1 MAGDSPAAESDA
13 PASEKPGLWRR
24 WLVDP
29 VIGQLKQG
37 TTPDRMAWTISAGVG
52 LGICPLLGTR
62 GWLCLLGGWWFK
74 LNQPVIHAF
83 KSLAY
88 PAHLALIIP
97 FIQLGQWIY
106 REPPLR
112 ITLGSIRTR
121 VSEDAMG
128 FLHDFGWVVLRATT
142 AWLLAAP
149 LVIVILKFLLTPIL
163 RKTGLRERA
172 QGKGSKVRS

>member
-1 MAGDSPAAESDA
+1 MADESPSAECDSPD
-13 PASEKPGLWRR
+13 PDKPGLWRR
-24 WLVDP
+24 WVVNP

-37 TTPDRMAWTISAGVG
+37 TSPDKMAWTIGAGVG

-62 GWLCLLGGWWFK
+62 GWLCLLAGWWFK

-112 ITLGSIRTR
+112 ITIGTIRTR
-121 VSEDAMG
+121 VAEDAMG
-128 FLHDFGWVVLRATT
+128 FLQDFGWVVLRAST
-142 AWLLAAP
+142 AWLLVAP
-149 LVIVILKFLLTPIL
+149 LVIVILKFAITPVL
-163 RKTGLRERA
+163 RKTGLRDAGDR
-172 QGKGSKVRS
+172 KGVES

>member
-1 MAGDSPAAESDA
+1 MADDSPTAESEA
-13 PASEKPGLWRR
+13 PASEKPGIWRR
-24 WLVDP
+24 WLIDP

-37 TTPDRMAWTISAGVG
+37 TSPDKMAWTIGAGVG

-62 GWLCLLGGWWFK
+62 GWLCLLAGWWFK

-97 FIQLGQWIY
+97 FIHLGQWIY

-112 ITLGSIRTR
+112 LTIGTIRVR
-121 VSEDAMG
+121 VEADAMG
-128 FLHDFGWVVLRATT
+128 FLHDFGWVVLRATS
-142 AWLLAAP
+142 AWLLVAP
-149 LVIVILKFLLTPIL
+149 LVIVILKFVLTPVL
-163 RKTGLRERA
+163 RKAGLR
-172 QGKGSKVRS
+172 GKSEGEKAEL

>member
-1 MAGDSPAAESDA
+1 MADDSPAAESEA
-13 PASEKPGLWRR
+13 TGSEKPGFLRR

-37 TTPDRMAWTISAGVG
+37 TSPDKMAWTIGAGVG

-62 GWLCLLGGWWFK
+62 GWLCFLGAWWFK

-121 VSEDAMG
+121 VAEDAMG
-128 FLHDFGWVVLRATT
+128 FLHDFGWVVLRAAS
-142 AWLLAAP
+142 AWLLVAP
-149 LVIVILKFLLTPIL
+149 LVIVILKFILTPVL
-163 RKTGLRERA
+163 RKVGLREKEGGEGA
-172 QGKGSKVRS
+172 G